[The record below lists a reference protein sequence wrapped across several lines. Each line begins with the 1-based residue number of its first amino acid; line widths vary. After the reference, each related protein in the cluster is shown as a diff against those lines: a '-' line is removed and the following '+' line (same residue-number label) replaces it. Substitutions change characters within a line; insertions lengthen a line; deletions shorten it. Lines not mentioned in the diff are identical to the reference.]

1 MKIPL
6 PQNTSMAELLIGHS
20 NLDIRKMDVIKSKVN
35 TFLFKSIDTLNQ
47 LVQFSLADYNGLDST
62 LTLVVPD
69 NRSNKFSAQVQY
81 RFMDSSGNI
90 LSSGTE
96 NVNLDLLPEKFLVRD
111 NYPNPFNPIT
121 TIQYEL
127 PNYSNVKVTLFD
139 ITGRTIKEIN
149 FGEMAPGR
157 YAYVWDGTNN
167 IGNLVSTGIY
177 FFQIN
182 AGSNTAIKKMLLLK

>member
-1 MKIPL
+1 MF
-6 PQNTSMAELLIGHS
+6 NF
-20 NLDIRKMDVIKSKVN
+20 DIQKMDVIKSKRN
-35 TFLFKSIDTLNQ
+35 TFLLKSIDTLNQ
-47 LVQFSLADYNGLDST
+47 LVQFSLADYKGLDST

-69 NRSNKFSAQVQY
+69 NRSNTFSAQIQY

-149 FGEMAPGR
+149 FGEMVPGR
-157 YAYVWDGTNN
+157 YAYVWDGTNDA
-167 IGNLVSTGIY
+167 GNLVSTGIY

>member
-1 MKIPL
+1 
-6 PQNTSMAELLIGHS
+6 
-20 NLDIRKMDVIKSKVN
+20 MDVIKSKRN

-47 LVQFSLADYNGLDST
+47 LVQFSLADYQGLDTT

-69 NRSNKFSAQVQY
+69 NRSNKFSAQIQY

-127 PNYSNVKVTLFD
+127 PNYSNVRVTLFD
-139 ITGRTIKEIN
+139 ITGSTIKEIN

-157 YAYVWDGTNN
+157 YAYVWDGTNK
-167 IGNLVSTGIY
+167 IGNLVSTGVY

>member
-1 MKIPL
+1 M
-6 PQNTSMAELLIGHS
+6 
-20 NLDIRKMDVIKSKVN
+20 
-35 TFLFKSIDTLNQ
+35 NQ
-47 LVQFSLADYNGLDST
+47 LVQFSLADYKGLDST

-69 NRSNKFSAQVQY
+69 NRSNKFFAQVQY

-157 YAYVWDGTNN
+157 YAYVWDGTNKV
-167 IGNLVSTGIY
+167 GNLVSTGIY

>member
-1 MKIPL
+1 M
-6 PQNTSMAELLIGHS
+6 
-20 NLDIRKMDVIKSKVN
+20 
-35 TFLFKSIDTLNQ
+35 FKSIDTLNQ
-47 LVQFSLADYNGLDST
+47 LVQFSLADYKGLDSI

-69 NRSNKFSAQVQY
+69 NRSNKFSAQIQY

-90 LSSGTE
+90 FASGTE
-96 NVNLDLLPEKFLVRD
+96 NINLDLLPEKFLVHD

-139 ITGRTIKEIN
+139 ITGRTIKEIK

-157 YAYVWDGTNN
+157 HAYVWDGTNDV
-167 IGNLVSTGIY
+167 GNLVSTGIY

>member
-1 MKIPL
+1 
-6 PQNTSMAELLIGHS
+6 
-20 NLDIRKMDVIKSKVN
+20 
-35 TFLFKSIDTLNQ
+35 
-47 LVQFSLADYNGLDST
+47 
-62 LTLVVPD
+62 
-69 NRSNKFSAQVQY
+69 
-81 RFMDSSGNI
+81 MDSSGNI

-139 ITGRTIKEIN
+139 ITGRTIKEIK

-157 YAYVWDGTNN
+157 YAYVLDGTNDFV
-167 IGNLVSTGIY
+167 NLVSTGIY
-177 FFQIN
+177 FLQIN